1 MNDVVVIVK
10 RDTAALP
17 ADTLDI
23 LLILTDAKI
32 EAAVY
37 TSLEAAEAGLG
48 KESAAYPEYQGCGIC
63 RYHNAGIS
71 YCCNQRV
78 SEIG

>member
-48 KESAAYPEYQGCGIC
+48 KGSAGYKK
-63 RYHNAGIS
+63 S
-71 YCCNQRV
+71 
-78 SEIG
+78 